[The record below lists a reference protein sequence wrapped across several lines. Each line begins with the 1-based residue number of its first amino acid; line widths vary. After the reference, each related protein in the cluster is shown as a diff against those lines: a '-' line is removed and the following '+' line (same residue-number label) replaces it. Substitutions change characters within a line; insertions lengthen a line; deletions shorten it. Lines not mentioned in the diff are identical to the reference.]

1 MTTHGSELS
10 QTTAIKKRV
19 LKIRLVYTCCVIYL
33 LFFSEVEADVLHN
46 EILLGAKPKMSR
58 KNESETSTYP

>member
-1 MTTHGSELS
+1 MGLS
-10 QTTAIKKRV
+10 CHRQLQLKKESY
-19 LKIRLVYTCCVIYL
+19 KYDWFILVALYTCF
-33 LFFSEVEADVLHN
+33 FFSEVEADVLHN